1 MVGRGACGGVSHW
14 WEMAGAVRLWAYLPG
29 SCAPDLTWARAHGG
43 QGVMGVGEPRTPGL
57 DTA

>member
-1 MVGRGACGGVSHW
+1 MVGRGACGGVSH
-14 WEMAGAVRLWAYLPG
+14 WEMAGAVRLWAYLPR